1 LPRYYDINKDHGATT
16 QASIHY
22 GKYSY
27 IHSINDVQ
35 SIYSR
40 FVMHETK
47 VHYIIMGILTRLISM
62 TFYSQ
67 NVDHLDLL
75 YATHKS
81 LNKHEIF
88 NSKN

>member
-1 LPRYYDINKDHGATT
+1 MILIKIMVQQPKLAFIMESTLIFI
-16 QASIHY
+16 QSMMC
-22 GKYSY
+22 
-27 IHSINDVQ
+27 Q